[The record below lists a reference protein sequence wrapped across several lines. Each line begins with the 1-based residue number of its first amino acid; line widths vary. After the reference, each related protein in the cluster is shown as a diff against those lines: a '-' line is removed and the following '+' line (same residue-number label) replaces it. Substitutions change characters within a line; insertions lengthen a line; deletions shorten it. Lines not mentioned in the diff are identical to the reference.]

1 MSAELL
7 TVNQLAVQLG
17 VTPRTIRFYEAK
29 GLLSPQRA
37 GTTRVFTK
45 RDRARLLLILRG
57 KRLGFSLAEI
67 AEYFSLYDA
76 DRTQREQVLLLLE
89 RVRERIRTLEAQRCD
104 LEQTIAEL
112 HDIED
117 QAVAA
122 LRLTEGKTP

>member
-1 MSAELL
+1 MSSELL

-57 KRLGFSLAEI
+57 KRLGFSLTEI

-89 RVRERIRTLEAQRCD
+89 KVRERIRTLEAQRCD
-104 LEQTIAEL
+104 LEQTINEL

-122 LRLTEGKTP
+122 LRLANGGTP

>member
-1 MSAELL
+1 MTSELL

-17 VTPRTIRFYEAK
+17 VTPRTIRFYETK

-57 KRLGFSLAEI
+57 KRLGFSLTEI
-67 AEYFSLYDA
+67 AEYFALYDA
-76 DRTQREQVLLLLE
+76 DRTQRGQVLLLLE
-89 RVRERIRTLEAQRCD
+89 KVRERIRTLEAQRCD
-104 LEQTIAEL
+104 LEQTINEL

-122 LRLTEGKTP
+122 LRLGNGGTP

>member
-1 MSAELL
+1 MSSELL

-57 KRLGFSLAEI
+57 KRLGFSLTEI
-67 AEYFSLYDA
+67 AEYFALYDA
-76 DRTQREQVLLLLE
+76 DRTQRGQVLLLME
-89 RVRERIRTLEAQRCD
+89 KVRERIRTLEAQRCD
-104 LEQTIAEL
+104 LEQTINEL

-122 LRLTEGKTP
+122 LRLTNGGTP